1 MPRPDR
7 NAPLWSAAHIMWL
20 ALAYDRQVKPKL
32 FVIAIISAF
41 MSALGI
47 FSQFDNPTF
56 ADLMLSIVIGAALLA
71 ILAIFWIGAW
81 LLPELVGGKALRVYA
96 VVAVVGFLA
105 CFGVST
111 TANLSATGG
120 VAALQIDQ
128 KEEIDRFDNE
138 GAKVALYVDQL
149 VVARDAVAARAEL
162 ARQAESDE
170 IAGRG
175 PTGIGG
181 AGSVSNSFGAAAGI
195 YATAASGLDGVLERA
210 RSQAEA
216 LIATIAEMRVIQADG
231 ALSPEER
238 ATQLK
243 ILSSRAAGDIR
254 GLLALDPARSIR
266 TAADAISVGVP
277 RRSQARTSSQARIAE
292 ISAEMR
298 AFAATLRAEADRIA
312 ARAPKVPEQVTRSHT
327 EVLIAAAW
335 RMPAL
340 LMVAILLDGCGWI
353 AIGWRV
359 ALYAALKTKIREET
373 EEDGPSYVTVDDL
386 WRVVGFVD
394 VIAEARNRVESA
406 DGKPRRGRRAALPS
420 KAKRQ
425 VTRALP
431 KSGPRTASTR
441 SSKTSAK
448 SSKPREEGK
457 ADE

>member
-1 MPRPDR
+1 MSAGPVPASSRERTSYGHSKRCPIGRRAELQQSSPSLWNGLMMPRPDR
-7 NAPLWSAAHIMWL
+7 NAPLWSAAQIMWL
-20 ALAYDRQVKPKL
+20 ALEYDRQVKPKL

-149 VVARDAVAARAEL
+149 VVARDAIEARGEL

-181 AGSVSNSFGAAAGI
+181 AGSVSNSFGAARGI
-195 YATAASGLDGVLERA
+195 YVNAAITLDSVLERA
-210 RSQAEA
+210 RSQSDA
-216 LIATIAEMRVIQADG
+216 LTSTVTEMRVIQADG
-231 ALSPEER
+231 ALSQEER
-238 ATQLK
+238 AT
-243 ILSSRAAGDIR
+243 SVGCS
-254 GLLALDPARSIR
+254 RSIR
-266 TAADAISVGVP
+266 RGAFGQ
-277 RRSQARTSSQARIAE
+277 RRTPSRSGYR
-292 ISAEMR
+292 R
-298 AFAATLRAEADRIA
+298 A
-312 ARAPKVPEQVTRSHT
+312 ARPGHPPR
-327 EVLIAAAW
+327 
-335 RMPAL
+335 PAL
-340 LMVAILLDGCGWI
+340 LRSAPICAPLRIRCGLRRIASKRSLL
-353 AIGWRV
+353 R
-359 ALYAALKTKIREET
+359 
-373 EEDGPSYVTVDDL
+373 S
-386 WRVVGFVD
+386 
-394 VIAEARNRVESA
+394 RNRSHGA
-406 DGKPRRGRRAALPS
+406 TRRFSSPPRGACQPF
-420 KAKRQ
+420 
-425 VTRALP
+425 
-431 KSGPRTASTR
+431 
-441 SSKTSAK
+441 
-448 SSKPREEGK
+448 
-457 ADE
+457 